1 MSAPTAG
8 LILLARSIAVAALAL
23 MAVPVAMAQPE
34 FDPTVPNGISEQIVA
49 DLARADL
56 DAFAVNAA
64 KYLAS
69 RDTERLKNSFSSI
82 KNLGQSQYSEMIY
95 SRDYGK
101 TEKDIIYKINFDR
114 AFAFVRLVW
123 HVDTGK
129 WRLTSLTYKTED
141 DVPLP
146 KGWEHIYPK

>member
-1 MSAPTAG
+1 MVAG
-8 LILLARSIAVAALAL
+8 LIPFARWLTLAALTLTVMSTAVAQPDLDLAIPDRL
-23 MAVPVAMAQPE
+23 SQ
-34 FDPTVPNGISEQIVA
+34 QIVA
-49 DLARADL
+49 DLACADL

-69 RDTERLKNSFSSI
+69 RDTERLKNSFWSI

-123 HVDTGK
+123 HVDSGN
-129 WRLTSLTYKTED
+129 WRLTSLTYKTESD
-141 DVPLP
+141 SPLP
-146 KGWEHIYPK
+146 QGWEHIYPR